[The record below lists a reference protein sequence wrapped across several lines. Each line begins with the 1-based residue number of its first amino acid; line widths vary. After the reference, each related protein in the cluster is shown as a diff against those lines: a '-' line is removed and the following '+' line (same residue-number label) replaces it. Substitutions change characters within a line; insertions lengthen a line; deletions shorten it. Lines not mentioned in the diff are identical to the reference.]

1 MIHFRKPIELK
12 PRPHTAPIILLER
25 AARALPSS
33 MVCKILYSVLAD
45 NERILSSDLDKLAN
59 QLGRIAHERSRKC
72 K

>member
-1 MIHFRKPIELK
+1 MIHFRKPKELK
-12 PRPHTAPIILLER
+12 PRPYTAPIIMLER

-45 NERILSSDLDKLAN
+45 NERIPASDLDTLAN
-59 QLGRIAHERSRKC
+59 QLGRIAHERSRQC

>member
-12 PRPHTAPIILLER
+12 PRPHIAPIILLER

-45 NERILSSDLDKLAN
+45 NDRILASDLDKLAN
-59 QLGRIAHERSRKC
+59 KLGRIAHERSRQC

>member
-59 QLGRIAHERSRKC
+59 KLGRIAHERSRQC

>member
-1 MIHFRKPIELK
+1 MFHFRKPIELK

-59 QLGRIAHERSRKC
+59 KLGRIAHERSRQC

>member
-12 PRPHTAPIILLER
+12 PRPYTAPIIMLER

-33 MVCKILYSVLAD
+33 LVCKILYSVLAD
-45 NERILSSDLDKLAN
+45 NERIQASDLDKLAN
-59 QLGRIAHERSRKC
+59 QLGRIAHERSRQC

>member
-12 PRPHTAPIILLER
+12 PRPYTAPIILLER

-45 NERILSSDLDKLAN
+45 NERILASDLDKLAN
-59 QLGRIAHERSRKC
+59 KLGRVAHERQRQC

>member
-12 PRPHTAPIILLER
+12 PRPYTAPIILLER

-45 NERILSSDLDKLAN
+45 NERILASDLDKLAN
-59 QLGRIAHERSRKC
+59 KLGRIAHERSRQC

>member
-1 MIHFRKPIELK
+1 MIHFRKPTALNVS
-12 PRPHTAPIILLER
+12 PYTAPIIMLER

-45 NERILSSDLDKLAN
+45 NDRIQAVDLDTLAN
-59 QLGRIAHERSRKC
+59 KLGRVAHERQRQC

>member
-1 MIHFRKPIELK
+1 MIHFRKPTALNV
-12 PRPHTAPIILLER
+12 RPYTAPIIMLER

-45 NERILSSDLDKLAN
+45 NDRIQAVDLDTLAN
-59 QLGRIAHERSRKC
+59 KLGRVAHERQRQC

>member
-12 PRPHTAPIILLER
+12 PRPYTAPIILLER

-45 NERILSSDLDKLAN
+45 NDRILSSDLDKLAN
-59 QLGRIAHERSRKC
+59 KLGRIAHERSRQC

>member
-12 PRPHTAPIILLER
+12 PRPYTAPIIMLER

-45 NERILSSDLDKLAN
+45 NDRILASDLDKLAN
-59 QLGRIAHERSRKC
+59 QLGRIAHERSRQC

>member
-33 MVCKILYSVLAD
+33 MVCKILYSILAD
-45 NERILSSDLDKLAN
+45 NERIPASDLDKLAN
-59 QLGRIAHERSRKC
+59 QLGRIAHERSRQC

>member
-45 NERILSSDLDKLAN
+45 NERILASDLDKLAN
-59 QLGRIAHERSRKC
+59 QLGRIAHERSRQC

>member
-12 PRPHTAPIILLER
+12 PRPYTAPIILLER

-33 MVCKILYSVLAD
+33 MVCKILYSILAD
-45 NERILSSDLDKLAN
+45 NDRILASDLDKLAN
-59 QLGRIAHERSRKC
+59 QLGRIAHERSRQC

>member
-1 MIHFRKPIELK
+1 MIHFRNPLELN

-45 NERILSSDLDKLAN
+45 NERILASDLDKLAN
-59 QLGRIAHERSRKC
+59 QLGRIAHERSRQC

>member
-1 MIHFRKPIELK
+1 MIHFRRPKALDV
-12 PRPHTAPIILLER
+12 RPHTAPIIMLER

-45 NERILSSDLDKLAN
+45 NDRILASDLDKLAN
-59 QLGRIAHERSRKC
+59 QLGRVAHERQRQC

>member
-45 NERILSSDLDKLAN
+45 NDRILSSDLDKLAN
-59 QLGRIAHERSRKC
+59 KLGRIAHERSRQC

>member
-45 NERILSSDLDKLAN
+45 NERILASDLDKLAN

>member
-1 MIHFRKPIELK
+1 MFHFRKPIELK

-45 NERILSSDLDKLAN
+45 NDRILSSDLDKLAN
-59 QLGRIAHERSRKC
+59 KLGRIAHERSRQC

>member
-33 MVCKILYSVLAD
+33 IVCKVLYSVLAD
-45 NERILSSDLDKLAN
+45 NERILASDLDRLAN
-59 QLGRIAHERSRKC
+59 QLGRIAHERSRQC